1 MKKAFFAL
9 AAVALVLALA
19 TLSCAKQDGLYDGK
33 WKDKLDSGLRTEV
46 ESRSNIFSALSAPEK
61 NIDVIVMTSD
71 KNLERF
77 GTVRKKFSIIS
88 AVSMSVPASGL
99 ERLARLDSVARI
111 EKEKIFYIQRMEAIP
126 LIRAD
131 SASSDFGVNGTNIN
145 ISILDTGIFNHTEFQ
160 NPNRIILQYDFY
172 NNNTNAS
179 DDNGHGTHVAGIAA
193 GKGTTSYGR
202 GVAAN
207 ASIFAGKV
215 CDASGACLGSAI
227 LSGIEW
233 AVNNSAKIISMSL
246 GGDEDGCSDSLVQAV
261 DAATERGVLVVVSA
275 GNTGP
280 TNNTIASPACAKRA
294 LAVGSVKDGSYD
306 ATPTDSISDFS
317 SRGSTN
323 DNRTKPDL
331 VAPGEWITS
340 TYINPENC
348 EPGINNEYCTIEG
361 TSQAAPFVSGAA
373 ALVMEQYS
381 KTFGYFPEPERVK
394 AILLASANTS
404 GMEAGGFANGG
415 TPYRNNFYGSGRLDV
430 YGALRAANFT
440 ANGSVSQGEQK
451 MFYFNITNSNASVAL
466 VWGENG
472 TTYNNLDLIVGNGTN
487 NFTAGADRNDTVEQI
502 FLRNVN
508 NGIWNIYVNGT
519 SVSGTQKFFIAYT
532 QDNSPP
538 RWSANFS
545 YPASPANYSKNGN
558 YSFNITWA
566 DDVAVDEVLFE
577 WNGTANYSRRL
588 GNLSACGSVFAANLT
603 DLAAGNYSYRWL
615 ANDTSGKWNASAV
628 WNYSI
633 ARAAPNV
640 SVFLNGSAGNLTI
653 ASGDFVNITVISS
666 GESNVSLYNNSS
678 LVNNTLPPIYN
689 IINYTGFA
697 GMIFN
702 ITAFHNETQNF
713 TSQNITSFIIID
725 GTPPVFSDNKTYP
738 NSSAPYGLTCQFN
751 ITIFD
756 ETNISSVI
764 LEWNDTASIANYT
777 VSTFSGSGSRN
788 STREYYYSLSNL
800 SVGNHTY
807 RWLANDSMNNTNSSQ
822 NFSYSIIRAASLSR
836 LFLNGTENNR
846 TYIFGEFANITALL
860 NITGKNI
867 TVFANFSGS
876 PEIIAGNNTSSV
888 FNVTNTSNLNASSV
902 YNITSAFSGD
912 ENYTASSVTYYL
924 GLCPAACS
932 ASSESACSGGSK
944 IVTTYSCG
952 APAYQCEPSPQ
963 TQSCSSGSSSGG
975 GSIFAATVAAAAN
988 TSATISVTSYNGR
1001 ITVSIPAVQAN
1012 ASEIINITNSSLQI
1026 TKITISAA
1034 EKSANAKIE
1043 IRSASAPAAQNP
1055 EGEVF
1060 RYFSI
1065 EKTNLSLSRTDV
1077 EFFVTKKWASENQI
1091 NVSTIAL
1098 NRLSG
1103 NWIRLPTLRTAED
1116 SANFYF
1122 NSSVPGFS
1130 YFAITGEKIKTEKA
1144 VPQQLEVNGTANNE
1158 TEKEGA
1164 EKTENLPALFSAL
1177 VSIGILLIIAAA
1189 CFAVYTSRRKKIKGD
1204 KDGAQEQE

>member
-1 MKKAFFAL
+1 P
-9 AAVALVLALA
+9 V
-19 TLSCAKQDGLYDGK
+19 
-33 WKDKLDSGLRTEV
+33 
-46 ESRSNIFSALSAPEK
+46 
-61 NIDVIVMTSD
+61 
-71 KNLERF
+71 
-77 GTVRKKFSIIS
+77 
-88 AVSMSVPASGL
+88 
-99 ERLARLDSVARI
+99 
-111 EKEKIFYIQRMEAIP
+111 
-126 LIRAD
+126 
-131 SASSDFGVNGTNIN
+131 
-145 ISILDTGIFNHTEFQ
+145 
-160 NPNRIILQYDFY
+160 
-172 NNNTNAS
+172 
-179 DDNGHGTHVAGIAA
+179 
-193 GKGTTSYGR
+193 
-202 GVAAN
+202 
-207 ASIFAGKV
+207 
-215 CDASGACLGSAI
+215 
-227 LSGIEW
+227 
-233 AVNNSAKIISMSL
+233 
-246 GGDEDGCSDSLVQAV
+246 
-261 DAATERGVLVVVSA
+261 
-275 GNTGP
+275 
-280 TNNTIASPACAKRA
+280 
-294 LAVGSVKDGSYD
+294 
-306 ATPTDSISDFS
+306 
-317 SRGSTN
+317 
-323 DNRTKPDL
+323 
-331 VAPGEWITS
+331 
-340 TYINPENC
+340 
-348 EPGINNEYCTIEG
+348 
-361 TSQAAPFVSGAA
+361 
-373 ALVMEQYS
+373 
-381 KTFGYFPEPERVK
+381 
-394 AILLASANTS
+394 
-404 GMEAGGFANGG
+404 
-415 TPYRNNFYGSGRLDV
+415 
-430 YGALRAANFT
+430 
-440 ANGSVSQGEQK
+440 
-451 MFYFNITNSNASVAL
+451 FNITNYT
-466 VWGENG
+466 G
-472 TTYNNLDLIVGNGTN
+472 I
-487 NFTAGADRNDTVEQI
+487 AGA
-502 FLRNVN
+502 
-508 NGIWNIYVNGT
+508 
-519 SVSGTQKFFIAYT
+519 
-532 QDNSPP
+532 
-538 RWSANFS
+538 
-545 YPASPANYSKNGN
+545 
-558 YSFNITWA
+558 
-566 DDVAVDEVLFE
+566 
-577 WNGTANYSRRL
+577 
-588 GNLSACGSVFAANLT
+588 
-603 DLAAGNYSYRWL
+603 
-615 ANDTSGKWNASAV
+615 
-628 WNYSI
+628 
-633 ARAAPNV
+633 
-640 SVFLNGSAGNLTI
+640 
-653 ASGDFVNITVISS
+653 
-666 GESNVSLYNNSS
+666 
-678 LVNNTLPPIYN
+678 
-689 IINYTGFA
+689 
-697 GMIFN
+697 IFN
-702 ITAFHNETQNF
+702 ITAFYNQTQNF
-713 TSQNITSFIIID
+713 TAQNATSFIIID
-725 GTPPVFSDNKTYP
+725 GTPPVFFGNKTSP
-738 NSSAPYGLTCQFN
+738 NSPATYGLTCQFN
-751 ITIFD
+751 ITVFD

-777 VSTFSGSGSRN
+777 VPTFSGSGSRN

-800 SVGNHTY
+800 SAGNHTY

-1012 ASEIINITNSSLQI
+1012 ASEIINITNSSLPI

-1034 EKSANAKIE
+1034 EKSANARIE
-1043 IRSASAPAAQNP
+1043 IRNASAPAAQKP